1 MNSKADSGPTAFD
14 TAKLALA
21 VAIVVA
27 GIFGYYYYAALPAVV
42 RVLIVLVSLG
52 IAAVVALQSAQGQAF
67 ARFVQASRVELRKVV
82 WPTREE
88 TVQMT
93 VFVLIFAALMGTF
106 FWFLDFLLLMFTR
119 WIMSQGS

>member
-93 VFVLIFAALMGTF
+93 VFVLIFAAVMGTF